1 MAAEVVVAEGFGSAV
16 AGIVAA
22 CLKFVEVELAVALY
36 DVVAQ
41 IRGAW
46 SAAGLDLPETL
57 VFYPAS
63 HLLFFRSVLFQ
74 CLRTAKQRPRR
85 FHQYFQSYNSA
96 FFTERAV
103 KCDE

>member
-1 MAAEVVVAEGFGSAV
+1 MAAEVVVAEAFGSAV

-46 SAAGLDLPETL
+46 SAAGLDFPETP
-57 VFYPAS
+57 VFYPAFY
-63 HLLFFRSVLFQ
+63 LLFFRSVLFQ